1 MYKILLGS
9 DCIKRITDNACIPKD
24 SLNKDWQEYKKWI
37 EEGNTPLPPDP
48 IPTVVPESITRY
60 QGKMHLLAIGE
71 YDSIKEEVDLPT
83 TPEAMRVGFYDAQ
96 EWRRDSA
103 MIAAI
108 AAKKGWPSKYV
119 DDLFIAASAIK

>member
-1 MYKILLGS
+1 MYKATNWGAVVRVS
-9 DCIKRITDNACIPKD
+9 DAVTIPNDAANA
-24 SLNKDWQEYKKWI
+24 DWQQYQSWLAQ
-37 EEGNTPLPPDP
+37 GNVPSPPD
-48 IPTVVPESITRY
+48 VVPVVVPDSVTRY
-60 QGKMHLLAIGE
+60 QGKMQLLAIGE